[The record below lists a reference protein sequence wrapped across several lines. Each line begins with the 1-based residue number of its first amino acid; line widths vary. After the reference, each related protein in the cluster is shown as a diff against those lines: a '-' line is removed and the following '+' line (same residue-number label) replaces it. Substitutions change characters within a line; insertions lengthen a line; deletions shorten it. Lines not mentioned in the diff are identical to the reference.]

1 MIKIIAVVQKH
12 FDYSNGT
19 FSEQNVKM
27 SCWCL
32 CKPSSSSYFFS
43 LNSCFLA
50 KFKTRI
56 KPLNVALQNFQ
67 FSFEWLCKTPGFH
80 AQTQQLAHIYTSPQT
95 FIWVVANHLV
105 QQTTCTCRCSNR
117 GDKLRYLLFRS
128 FCCILSLSNSLL
140 FALSW
145 TLCVYLRIIFC

>member
-1 MIKIIAVVQKH
+1 
-12 FDYSNGT
+12 
-19 FSEQNVKM
+19 M

-80 AQTQQLAHIYTSPQT
+80 AQIQHTY
-95 FIWVVANHLV
+95 V
-105 QQTTCTCRCSNR
+105 QVLKLSFGLLQTTLYNKLHVHVDALTGVISLDIYCSDGFVAYCLCPIPFCLPYR
-117 GDKLRYLLFRS
+117 GS
-128 FCCILSLSNSLL
+128 
-140 FALSW
+140 
-145 TLCVYLRIIFC
+145 CVYISRSYFVEVSASQKRNHIVSVL